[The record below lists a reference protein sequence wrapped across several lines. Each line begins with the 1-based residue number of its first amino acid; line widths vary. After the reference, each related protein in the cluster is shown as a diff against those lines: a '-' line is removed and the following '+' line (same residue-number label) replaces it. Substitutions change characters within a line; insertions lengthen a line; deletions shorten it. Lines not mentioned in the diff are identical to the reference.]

1 MRSVKENY
9 YVRVIL
15 KILLQKD
22 IVATSE
28 IAKLVSLSEKATRN
42 KIEHI
47 QKYLLENKLGSIEK
61 KPRVGIWLQVSEHE
75 KEKIRKI
82 IDNTDNVC
90 IGSDQSDRVRET
102 LRLLFRMMPRENITT
117 QRLADELYLSTPT
130 MLKVMKDCE
139 EWLQPYHIE
148 IRNERSRGYALVY
161 DETNYRIALKDFIMD
176 EGDMDET
183 RKNTQYFFSNIDIDL
198 IKKAIIETEN
208 EWNYRFTDA
217 SFYEILIYC
226 CLAYQR
232 KDVRIPSHID
242 FDDQEILER
251 YNEYP
256 FTVAIF
262 KKLHEKMHVL
272 FSNEDVLFLATQILC
287 SKFIGVN
294 NSDDV
299 ISNITKYDQK
309 ILDFIDEM
317 LLTFS
322 NILEV
327 DLTYDKKLRE
337 SLIFHLRP
345 TIFRLRY
352 GSPQS
357 NSLVNF
363 IKSEYKRVFRAAWSI
378 SIMFEKH
385 FNLQITEDELG
396 YIVLYIQSALER
408 RHQNYRAVLLAQS
421 NLGHAQLLSERIRK
435 TVPEIRDLNVVNYHD
450 FKLYE
455 FDAYD
460 IIISSKELHE
470 KDKRI
475 VVIPNLLND
484 TGISALR
491 NFMDHLNLKTN
502 EAQNPFEPICFQLF
516 SPELIFVGEQY
527 ESKEAVLQHLC
538 ERMEVKGYVTKR
550 FFDTVMEREHAT
562 TTSIGNQVALPHG
575 AMSEVNESH
584 VAIAILKHPIAWD
597 DEENVDVIFLLGFKM
612 GTHEEIRRIQSFY
625 KQYISIIETD
635 EKVEIIRNKTSG
647 IELYQ
652 YLIQ

>member
-1 MRSVKENY
+1 MKSVKENY
-9 YVRVIL
+9 YVKTIL
-15 KILLQKD
+15 KILLQND
-22 IVATSE
+22 IIATNE
-28 IAKLVSLSEKATRN
+28 ITKIISLSEKATRN

-47 QKYLLENKLGSIEK
+47 QAYLLENDLGSIEK
-61 KPRVGIWLQVSEHE
+61 KPRVGIWLQSNDIQRTKLLKMIDTSDYVSIGNDH
-75 KEKIRKI
+75 KERIK
-82 IDNTDNVC
+82 D
-90 IGSDQSDRVRET
+90 T
-102 LRLLFRMMPRENITT
+102 LRILFHMLPRESIST
-117 QRLADELYLSTPT
+117 QKLADELYLSTPT
-130 MLKVMKDCE
+130 MLKVIKDCK
-139 EWLQPYHIE
+139 EWLKPYHMDIC
-148 IRNERSRGYALVY
+148 NERSRGYALVY
-161 DETNYRIALKDFIMD
+161 DETNYRIALKDFIMND
-176 EGDMDET
+176 KDIEET
-183 RKNTQYFFSNIDIDL
+183 KKNTQYFFSNIDLNL

-208 EWNYRFTDA
+208 EWNYRFTDE

-232 KDVRIPSHID
+232 KDIRIPGHINS
-242 FDDQEILER
+242 DDQEILER

-262 KKLHEKMHVL
+262 KKLHEKLHVL

-309 ILDFIDEM
+309 ILHFIDEM
-317 LLTFS
+317 LVTLGT
-322 NILEV
+322 ILEV
-327 DLTYDKKLRE
+327 DLSKDEKLKE

-363 IKSEYKRVFRAAWSI
+363 IKNEYKRVFRATWSI
-378 SIMFEKH
+378 SIMFEKYFH
-385 FNLQITEDELG
+385 LQITEDELG

-408 RHQNYRAVLLAQS
+408 RKQSYRSVLLAES

-435 TVPEIRDLNVVNYHD
+435 TVPEIRDLKVVNYHD
-450 FKLYE
+450 FKIAEYK
-455 FDAYD
+455 DYD
-460 IIISSKELHE
+460 IIITSKELYE

-475 VVIPNLLND
+475 IVISNLLKES
-484 TGISALR
+484 GISTLR
-491 NFMDHLNLKTN
+491 KFMDHLNVKTM
-502 EAQNPFEPICFQLF
+502 ERQNPFEPICFQLF
-516 SPELIFVGEQY
+516 SPELIFVNKDFDT
-527 ESKEAVLQHLC
+527 KEEVLKYMSQC
-538 ERMEVKGYVTKR
+538 MEAKGFVTHR
-550 FFDTVMEREHAT
+550 FFETVMEREHAT

-584 VAIAILKHPIAWD
+584 VAIAILKQPIAWD
-597 DEENVDVIFLLGFKM
+597 DEEYVDVIFLLGFKM
-612 GTHEEIRRIQSFY
+612 ETHEEIRRIQSFY

-635 EKVEIIRNKTSG
+635 EKVNFIRSKANE

>member
-1 MRSVKENY
+1 MKSIKENY
-9 YVRVIL
+9 YVKAIL
-15 KILLQKD
+15 KTLLQKN

-28 IAKLVSLSEKATRN
+28 IATVISLSEKATRN

-47 QKYLLENKLGSIEK
+47 QQYLIENDLGRIEK
-61 KPRVGIWLQVSEHE
+61 KPRVGIWLQASEVQKDKITKIVENTNNVSIGNDS
-75 KEKIRKI
+75 KERLK
-82 IDNTDNVC
+82 
-90 IGSDQSDRVRET
+90 ET
-102 LRLLFRMMPRENITT
+102 LRLLFKMLPRETITT

-130 MLKVMKDCE
+130 MLKVIKDCE
-139 EWLQPYHIE
+139 VWLAPYHIA
-148 IRNERSRGYALVY
+148 IVNERSRGYSLRY
-161 DETNYRIALKDFIMD
+161 DETNYRIALKDYVTMD
-176 EGDMDET
+176 GDIEET
-183 RKNTQYFFSNIDIDL
+183 RRNTQYFFSNIDIDL

-208 EWNYRFTDA
+208 EWSYRFTDT

-232 KDVRIPSHID
+232 KDIRIPSQIK

-256 FTVAIF
+256 FTIAIF

-294 NSDDV
+294 SSDDV

-317 LLTFS
+317 LLSFS

-327 DLTYDKKLRE
+327 DLTKDEKLRE

-408 RHQNYRAVLLAQS
+408 RNQNYRAVLLAQS

-435 TVPEIRDLNVVNYHD
+435 TVPEITELNVLSYHD
-450 FKLYE
+450 FKLFE
-455 FDAYD
+455 QDAYD

-470 KDKRI
+470 KDRRI
-475 VVIPNLLND
+475 VVIPNLLNES
-484 TGISALR
+484 GISALR
-491 NFMDHLNLKTN
+491 NFMDHLNVKTS
-502 EAQNPFEPICFQLF
+502 EQINPFEPICFQLF
-516 SPELIFVGEQY
+516 SPELMFVNEKF
-527 ESKEAVLQHLC
+527 ECKEDVLKHMC
-538 ERMEVKGYVTKR
+538 DRMEVKGYVTNR
-550 FFDTVMEREHAT
+550 FYDTVMEREKAT
-562 TTSIGNQVALPHG
+562 ATSIGNKVALPHG

-584 VAIAILKHPIAWD
+584 VAIAILDHPIAWD
-597 DEENVDVIFLLGFKM
+597 EEETVDVIFLLGFQM
-612 GTHEEIRRIQSFY
+612 GTHEEIRRIQTFY

-635 EKVEIIRNKTSG
+635 EKVNVIRSKESG
-647 IELYQ
+647 IALYR